1 MTRDIKSEY
10 MTRAIQKYI
19 GIAILMLTLL
29 GVIFFPRLALE
40 FNRTRWKLLGPS
52 HYRYELRLDCRC
64 TNLSLMP
71 FKVEVLD
78 GKILSMTDVNGQ
90 RTSKGYSMDGLF
102 DLIQKELYQARMTR
116 VKYDTRYGFP
126 VVIMVDKTSAID
138 DEQIYTINSFE
149 VLP

>member
-10 MTRAIQKYI
+10 VTRAIQKYI
-19 GIAILMLTLL
+19 GIIILMLILL

-90 RTSKGYSMDGLF
+90 RTIKGFSMDGLF

-116 VKYDTRYGFP
+116 VKYNGKYSFP
-126 VVIMVDKTSAID
+126 AVIMIDETNWID
-138 DEQIYTINSFE
+138 DERIYTVSNFE